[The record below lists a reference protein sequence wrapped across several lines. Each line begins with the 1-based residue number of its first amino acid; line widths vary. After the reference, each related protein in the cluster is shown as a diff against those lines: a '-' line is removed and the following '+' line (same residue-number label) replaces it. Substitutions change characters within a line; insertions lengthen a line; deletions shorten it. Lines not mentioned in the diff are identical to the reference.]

1 MHLHMR
7 YINQKP
13 QLVARKRLNTS
24 KKLVKYQKE
33 KQDNKS
39 AIIVLSFS

>member
-7 YINQKP
+7 YIDKKP

-24 KKLVKYQKE
+24 EKYTE
-33 KQDNKS
+33 N
-39 AIIVLSFS
+39 